1 MAKNEIKL
9 TVHITAPHIE
19 SEGLST
25 SAEAYVMQDI
35 MTRFPKDWEITIISC
50 DSTVEI

>member
-19 SEGLST
+19 SEGLGT
-25 SAEAYVMQDI
+25 SSEEYVVQDV
-35 MTRFPKDWEITIISC
+35 MTRFPKDWVVTITSC
-50 DSTVEI
+50 DSSVE